1 MLPQHLQ
8 SRFETKPRKRV
19 HSDALMEF
27 SGFIEP
33 DSIIPI
39 EEHHHE
45 YLNEEEIF
53 LEAKKDM
60 NHLFDVE
67 MEDEK
72 KYGEYF

>member
-1 MLPQHLQ
+1 
-8 SRFETKPRKRV
+8 
-19 HSDALMEF
+19 MEF

-33 DSIIPI
+33 DSISPI

-67 MEDEK
+67 MVEDK
-72 KYGEYF
+72 KYSDYF